1 MQPLL
6 MEFVM
11 FDVSTDLVMAMYFL
25 SLHTLIVWGAV
36 MAWLWFSRMIRK
48 LEDKRYRQNL
58 LR

>member
-1 MQPLL
+1 MRALL

-11 FDVSTDLVMAMYFL
+11 FDVSTDLVMAMYFF

-58 LR
+58 SR